1 MEDLREKA
9 GFKVAEL
16 VDNKF
21 YKRIELAEMLGM
33 TYTTFYHR
41 VKKGNWSG
49 REINIIM
56 GL

>member
-9 GFKVAEL
+9 GVKVAEL

-49 REINIIM
+49 NEINIIM
-56 GL
+56 SL